1 MTKRKLKTCSKPWC
15 EEPPYLGGLCKT
27 HYEEQEE
34 RRRREDAA
42 TEFLHTG
49 VIDSKVP
56 SHPELRE
63 EFQQLSK
70 WWARVCQAVQT
81 GHDATHMP
89 IEEADYAISWCNSI
103 AQKIIEA
110 ELIFRAGK
118 EIPSLLKAQS
128 EPYWERFRNLEAGLA
143 SNGLPRRDSK

>member
-1 MTKRKLKTCSKPWC
+1 
-15 EEPPYLGGLCKT
+15 LCKE
-27 HYEEQEE
+27 HYEEWEV

-49 VIDSKVP
+49 VIEGQAP

-70 WWARVCQAVQT
+70 WWGRVCHAVQMR
-81 GHDATHMP
+81 HDAIHMP
-89 IEEADYAISWCNSI
+89 LEEADYAISWCNSI
-103 AQKIIEA
+103 AQYIIEA

-118 EIPSLLKAQS
+118 EIPTLLKVQR
-128 EPYWERFRNLEAGLA
+128 EPFWERFHNLEAGLA
-143 SNGLPRRDSK
+143 SNGLPRTESN